1 MELDDL
7 RRQWQQAPAAP
18 PVPPADLHVVP
29 GQQSGSLITQMRRSV
44 WGEII
49 ASTVL
54 TLFPLLFIQH
64 AGFQRLYVGV
74 VVLMVGVFG
83 YYYARQLSLLRQ
95 MGQAD
100 VSIRGHLQ
108 VLCAGLRQLLRFYY
122 YLTLWMGPVTLLLVL
137 GYYAA
142 REMNRAAG
150 PRWTQLGVVVSL
162 VLVLGLVCQFGII
175 YFTRW
180 YLHRLYG
187 RHLDR
192 LEGQLRE
199 LDDSEPPGAG

>member
-7 RRQWQQAPAAP
+7 RRQWQQAPAVP
-18 PVPPADLHVVP
+18 QVPPAELRLLLS
-29 GQQSGSLITQMRRSV
+29 QQSTSLIAKMRRSV

-54 TLFPLLFIQH
+54 AFFPLLFLH
-64 AGFQRLYVGV
+64 NAFFQRLYIGV
-74 VVLMVGVFG
+74 LVLMVGVFG
-83 YYYARQLSLLRQ
+83 YYYTRQLSLLKQ

-108 VLCAGLRQLLRFYY
+108 VLSAGLRQLLRFYY
-122 YLTLWMGPVTLLLVL
+122 HLTLWTGPVTLLLVL
-137 GYYAA
+137 GYFVGK
-142 REMNRAAG
+142 ELHRAAG
-150 PRWTQLGVVVSL
+150 PRWTQLGVVVAL
-162 VLVLGLVCQFGII
+162 VLVVGIIFQFGII

-180 YLHRLYG
+180 YLQRLYG

-199 LDDSEPPGAG
+199 LDEPAGAGS

>member
-7 RRQWQQAPAAP
+7 RRQWQQAPAVP
-18 PVPPADLHVVP
+18 QVPPAELRLLLS
-29 GQQSGSLITQMRRSV
+29 QQSTSLILKMRRSV
-44 WGEII
+44 WGEIV

-54 TLFPLLFIQH
+54 AFFPFLFIH
-64 AGFQRLYVGV
+64 SAGFRWGYAGV
-74 VVLMVGVFG
+74 IALMVVVFG
-83 YYYARQLSLLRQ
+83 YYYTRQLSILKQ

-108 VLCAGLRQLLRFYY
+108 VLSAGLRQLLRFYY
-122 YLTLWMGPVTLLLVL
+122 YLTLWTGPVTLLLVL
-137 GYYAA
+137 GYYVTK
-142 REMNRAAG
+142 EIDQPTG

-162 VLVLGLVCQFGII
+162 VLVLGVIFQFGII
-175 YFTRW
+175 YLTRW
-180 YLHRLYG
+180 YLQRLYG

-199 LDDSEPPGAG
+199 LDESVGGDI